1 MQQPMPSLPSAP
13 AKPDRFAAWP
23 RSLQLATVSL
33 ASIFFTLLI
42 VRGQA
47 LWSSSNRPLEIES
60 DLPLQFRIDLN
71 EADRATLLQIPGVGE
86 AMAERILSYRQAN
99 GPFRNLQQLLEIRG
113 MGAATLERL
122 RPWVEVKGD
131 SSSAITRVSSTKKQ
145 QAPLKVAGPSK
156 SDAAT
161 PAKPGASVSKVDGLT
176 GPIPINTASLE
187 DLQKLPRVGLKRAQ
201 QIIDERNKSPFRTLD
216 DLRRVSGIGAK
227 TLETLRPWIMLNEP
241 EHKDAPVN
249 SEKARSGD

>member
-1 MQQPMPSLPSAP
+1 MQQPIPSLPSTP
-13 AKPDRFAAWP
+13 AKLDRFAAWP

-33 ASIFFTLLI
+33 ASVFFTLLV

-47 LWSSSNRPLEIES
+47 LWSASNRPLEIES
-60 DLPLQFRIDLN
+60 DLPLQFRIDVN

-86 AMAERILSYRQAN
+86 AMAERILSYRQVN

-122 RPWVEVKGD
+122 RPWIEVKGD
-131 SSSAITRVSSTKKQ
+131 SSASIMRVSSTKKRQ
-145 QAPLKVAGPSK
+145 TPLSVAGPPK
-156 SDAAT
+156 SDAT
-161 PAKPGASVSKVDGLT
+161 PAKPSASVSKVDGLT

-201 QIIDERNKSPFRTLD
+201 QIIDERNKSPFRSLD

-241 EHKDAPVN
+241 EHKDAQVN